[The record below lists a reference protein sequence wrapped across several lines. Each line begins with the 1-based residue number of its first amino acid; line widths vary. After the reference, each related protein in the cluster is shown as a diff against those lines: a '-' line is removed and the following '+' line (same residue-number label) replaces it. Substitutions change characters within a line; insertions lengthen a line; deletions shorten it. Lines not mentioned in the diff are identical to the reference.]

1 MLSLSI
7 LATWRWRRR
16 YARALQAF
24 ALNCR
29 TERIVRDAAEATAKA
44 AAPAV
49 AVTKGN
55 PQ

>member
-16 YARALQAF
+16 YARALQSF

-29 TERIVRDAAEATAKA
+29 TERIVRDAAEAAAKA

-49 AVTKGN
+49 LMRKGN
-55 PQ
+55 PE